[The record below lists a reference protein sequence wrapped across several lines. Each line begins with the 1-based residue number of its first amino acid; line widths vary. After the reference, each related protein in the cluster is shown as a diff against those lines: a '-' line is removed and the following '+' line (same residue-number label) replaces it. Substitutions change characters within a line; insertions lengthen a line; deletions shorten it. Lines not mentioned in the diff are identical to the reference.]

1 MTRVF
6 LAVTLAT
13 MLVGVLVLLI
23 AQRRHRRAQVAAAPP
38 TTAPTHGPLLTGSTG
53 LLNARAIDHLAEEE
67 HRRQLLEVVE
77 RFNDQIGVRF
87 NDLYGHILSARPRI
101 RPPFG
106 DVDRTAWAWQVTM
119 PHADGVETVLRCT
132 MHEDCRQD
140 ANIGIACARDRV
152 NQGRPPGHGR

>member
-13 MLVGVLVLLI
+13 MLVGVLLMVLSLVTRWLTSLI
-23 AQRRHRRAQVAAAPP
+23 AQRRRHRAQVAAAPSTP
-38 TTAPTHGPLLTGSTG
+38 APPQGILLTGSTG
-53 LLNARAIDHLAEEE
+53 LQAALAHHLLGQAAFEER
-67 HRRQLLEVVE
+67 RRQLQERVE
-77 RFNDQIGVRF
+77 QF
-87 NDLYGHILSARPRI
+87 SARRRI
-101 RPPFG
+101 RSPLS
-106 DVDRTAWAWQVTM
+106 DALDRTAWAWQVTM

-152 NQGRPPGHGR
+152 DQGRPPGHGP